1 MGWAGQGFSGEI
13 LRWQYL
19 SPSYSGLS
27 SSHPDHRG
35 STLWMELIHLHLL
48 CVYTIIQEFWDM
60 YIIIPCYCSV
70 ERGRIANY
78 THPCSLLAEVWCIL
92 KMSPVCPLVPRIN
105 CSYWQNVQFSAVLW
119 CHITRKINKGMKGM
133 ELELRQQINRNAF
146 KVSKDLFQIK
156 IETQQTFWLIP
167 KISG

>member
-19 SPSYSGLS
+19 SPSYSSLLLLTPRPSRLNTLDGAHTSTPSLCLY
-27 SSHPDHRG
+27 DHTRILRYVHNNPLLLQRG
-35 STLWMELIHLHLL
+35 ARPNSKLH
-48 CVYTIIQEFWDM
+48 T
-60 YIIIPCYCSV
+60 
-70 ERGRIANY
+70 
-78 THPCSLLAEVWCIL
+78 SLLAEVWCIL